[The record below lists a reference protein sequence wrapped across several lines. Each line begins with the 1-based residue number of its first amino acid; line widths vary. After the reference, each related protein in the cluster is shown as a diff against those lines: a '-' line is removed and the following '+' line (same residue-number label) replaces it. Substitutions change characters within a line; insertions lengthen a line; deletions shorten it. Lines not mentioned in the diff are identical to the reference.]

1 MGRLDISRVRLLA
14 ALVLISAT
22 LACDNEGEY
31 EIAQI
36 KVSPRWSIEIL
47 ASREVD
53 IFQSIY
59 YRVRVDNEVVVP
71 VFRICS
77 GFANRGQQFHII
89 TAKEG
94 TLVGVYEARYPDEI
108 LALHDFNK
116 NETWPSAPTRTR
128 DENEKIRQ
136 ELLDQLQRE
145 HPNLNLNTGRGSGC
159 A

>member
-1 MGRLDISRVRLLA
+1 MGKRDISRVILA
-14 ALVLISAT
+14 ALVLISGT
-22 LACDNEGEY
+22 LACDSVGEY

-36 KVSPRWSIEIL
+36 KVSPRWTIEIL

-53 IFQSIY
+53 VFQSIY
-59 YRVRVDNEVVVP
+59 YRVRVDDEVVVLTS
-71 VFRICS
+71 RICS
-77 GFANRGQQFHII
+77 GYANRAHQFQII

-108 LALHDFNK
+108 LALHDFNN
-116 NETWPSAPTRTR
+116 NETWPAAPTRTR
-128 DENEKIRQ
+128 DENEKVRQ
-136 ELLDQLQRE
+136 ELLDQLQKE